1 MILMLLIGSMV
12 NNLIENFMLV
22 YFISKNGLNREVLS
36 EYQGQ
41 QEWQQIIQM
50 TVILNRNVFNFLA
63 TMSALIIYYKHG
75 LEEEIIYLKSEKTL
89 SNRNAE
95 DSMSPLVLS
104 NYEGMSDH
112 LSLVFSTREKEN
124 SQPMHSETPSS

>member
-1 MILMLLIGSMV
+1 MV

-22 YFISKNGLNREVLS
+22 YFISKDGLNREVLS

-89 SNRNAE
+89 SYKRSE
-95 DSMSPLVLS
+95 DSMSPLALS
-104 NYEGMSDH
+104 NYESMNDQ
-112 LSLVFSTREKEN
+112 LSLVFSTREKE
-124 SQPMHSETPSS
+124 HSETPSS

>member
-1 MILMLLIGSMV
+1 MFQAFMIYFMILMLLIGSMV

-22 YFISKNGLNREVLS
+22 YFIAKDGLNREVLS
-36 EYQGQ
+36 EYQGTE
-41 QEWQQIIQM
+41 EWQQIIQM

-89 SNRNAE
+89 SHKRSE

-104 NYEGMSDH
+104 NYEGMSD
-112 LSLVFSTREKEN
+112 
-124 SQPMHSETPSS
+124 